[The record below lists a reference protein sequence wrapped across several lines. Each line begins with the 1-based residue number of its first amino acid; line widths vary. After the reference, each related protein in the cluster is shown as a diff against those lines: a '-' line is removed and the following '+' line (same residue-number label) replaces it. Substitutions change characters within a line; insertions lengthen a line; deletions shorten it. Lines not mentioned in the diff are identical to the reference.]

1 MRIFNSYN
9 FTNGIA
15 LEFINSCNFLTGNLS
30 EEDEEIKQLINN
42 IIL

>member
-30 EEDEEIKQLINN
+30 EFVILIT
-42 IIL
+42 LQMELY

>member
-9 FTNGIA
+9 FPNGIA

-30 EEDEEIKQLINN
+30 EFLILV
-42 IIL
+42 IFQIELY